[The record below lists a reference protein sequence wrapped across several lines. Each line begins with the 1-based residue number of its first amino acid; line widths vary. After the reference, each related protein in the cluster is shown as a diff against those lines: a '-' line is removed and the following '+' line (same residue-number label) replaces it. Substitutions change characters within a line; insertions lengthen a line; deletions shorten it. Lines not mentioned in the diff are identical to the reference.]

1 MGCDTN
7 VMQIVPQTTVKIK
20 IHPEML
26 CTALNSYSTV
36 YTTLK
41 CLMIGPIL

>member
-7 VMQIVPQTTVKIK
+7 VMQTITQTTVKIK

-26 CTALNSYSTV
+26 CPALNSYSTV
-36 YTTLK
+36 YITLK
-41 CLMIGPIL
+41 CLIIGPIL